1 MQSNFNLEKGVLMIY
16 VNFIIIVSTVAELK

>member
-1 MQSNFNLEKGVLMIY
+1 MQSNFNLEKGVPMIY